1 MSIWAISD
9 LHLYFSSPDK
19 NMNIFGEEW
28 ENHAE
33 KIETTWKSRVAKDD
47 LVLIP
52 GDISWAM
59 KFENALIDLK
69 WIDSLPGTKLL
80 IKGNHDYWYASIS
93 KMTPSLPSSIIILH
107 NDAYHYNDIAIGGTR
122 LWDCKEFNFN
132 EYIDIKENAHMHEEK
147 ISSEQSERIYQREL
161 LRLEESLKQM
171 HKSAKFRIAMT
182 HYPPVSADLKDSEAS
197 KILEKYHINVCVFGH
212 LHSLKKNSHLFGEK
226 NNIQYLLTS
235 CEYINFTPIKII

>member
-9 LHLYFSSPDK
+9 LHLYFSSPNK

-33 KIETTWKSRVAKDD
+33 KIETAWKSRVAKDD

-69 WIDSLPGTKLL
+69 WIDSLPGTKII
-80 IKGNHDYWYASIS
+80 IKGNHDYWYTSIS
-93 KMTPSLPSSIIILH
+93 KMAPSLPSSIIILH
-107 NDAYHYNDIAIGGTR
+107 NNAYHYTDIAIGGTR
-122 LWDCKEFNFN
+122 LWDCKEFNFD
-132 EYIDIKENAHMHEEK
+132 EYIDIKENKHMQEEK
-147 ISSEQSERIYQREL
+147 ISFEQSEKIYQREL

-171 HKSAKFRIAMT
+171 DKSAKFRIAMT
-182 HYPPVSADLKDSEAS
+182 HYPPVSADLQDSEAS

-212 LHSLKKNSHLFGEK
+212 LHSLKKNLQMFGEK
-226 NNIQYLLTS
+226 NNIQYILTS